1 MLNSTLE
8 KEVDNRSDFD
18 KSLDCSDNC
27 NTITTVSLKD
37 LAPLF
42 MTQDNKYIKDYVSTQ
57 AIANTSN

>member
-8 KEVDNRSDFD
+8 KEIDNRSDFD
-18 KSLDCSDNC
+18 KSLDGDNIS
-27 NTITTVSLKD
+27 ITTVSLKD

-42 MTQDNKYIKDYVSTQ
+42 MTQDNKHIKDYVSTQ

>member
-18 KSLDCSDNC
+18 RSLDGDNC
-27 NTITTVSLKD
+27 NTIKTVSLKD

-57 AIANTSN
+57 AIASTSN

>member
-8 KEVDNRSDFD
+8 KEIDNRSDFD
-18 KSLDCSDNC
+18 KSLDGDNIS
-27 NTITTVSLKD
+27 ITTVSLKD

>member
-8 KEVDNRSDFD
+8 KEIDNRSDFD
-18 KSLDCSDNC
+18 KSLDGDNIS
-27 NTITTVSLKD
+27 ITTVSLED

>member
-1 MLNSTLE
+1 MLNSTPE
-8 KEVDNRSDFD
+8 KEIDNRSDFD
-18 KSLDCSDNC
+18 KSLDVN
-27 NTITTVSLKD
+27 NVLIKTVSLKD

>member
-8 KEVDNRSDFD
+8 KEIDNRSDFD
-18 KSLDCSDNC
+18 KSLDIN
-27 NTITTVSLKD
+27 NVLIKTVSLKD
-37 LAPLF
+37 LVPLF